1 MNSFILG
8 ELYVHLWEIIGLHA
22 LIILLWAVD
31 PSLVINNTQKG
42 IRETGQICTQLLE
55 KNNIFDDELI
65 SASLRFF
72 FFFNHLFCYLVLFK
86 LVEWSVTVINLK
98 RSSKIDF
105 QAAMWRNLV
114 ESSLNDILGDE
125 DTAAAL
131 SSDPRNA
138 LYALITPDST
148 QTSFPELKAH
158 VPAENTP
165 GLRTTKHR
173 DFRKWDLTL
182 TPTAPFVTYTS
193 DMRG

>member
-1 MNSFILG
+1 MDL
-8 ELYVHLWEIIGLHA
+8 
-22 LIILLWAVD
+22 
-31 PSLVINNTQKG
+31 SLVINNTQKCNKASERQVKFVHSFSG
-42 IRETGQICTQLLE
+42 G
-55 KNNIFDDELI
+55 KKSDVKLI
-65 SASLRFF
+65 SALVGVFL

-125 DTAAAL
+125 DTAAGL

-148 QTSFPELKAH
+148 QKSFPELKAH
-158 VPAENTP
+158 VPAENAP

-182 TPTAPFVTYTS
+182 APTAPFVTYTS